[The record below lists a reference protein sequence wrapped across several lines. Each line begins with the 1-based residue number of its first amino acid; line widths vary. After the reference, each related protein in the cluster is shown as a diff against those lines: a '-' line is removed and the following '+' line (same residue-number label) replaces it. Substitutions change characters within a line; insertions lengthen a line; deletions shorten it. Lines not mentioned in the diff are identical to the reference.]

1 MNLGNVILDA
11 DSAHEI
17 YFLLTSYVEAVR
29 YCGQLDCMPRAVP
42 RLPLAGLDDVRVR
55 FSALAV
61 ALADTSRPLDQRTRV
76 ALTEA
81 ACVFG
86 AALHRLSAL
95 EMADKRAPALAA
107 AA

>member
-1 MNLGNVILDA
+1 MNLGNVILDV
-11 DSAHEI
+11 DSEHEI
-17 YFLLTSYVEAVR
+17 YFLLTSYVEALR
-29 YCGQLDCMPRAVP
+29 YCGQLDRMPAPVA

-55 FSALAV
+55 FSQLAV
-61 ALADTSRPLDQRTRV
+61 SLADTTHPLDQRTRV

-86 AALHRLSAL
+86 AALHRLRAL
-95 EMADKRAPALAA
+95 EIEGDRAPALAA

>member
-11 DSAHEI
+11 DSEHEI
-17 YFLLTSYVEAVR
+17 YFLLTSYVEALR
-29 YCGQLDCMPRAVP
+29 YCRQLHCLPGAVA
-42 RLPLAGLDDVRVR
+42 RLPLAGLDDVRMR

-61 ALADTSRPLDQRTRV
+61 SLADASRPLDQRARA

-95 EMADKRAPALAA
+95 EITESKAPAFAA

>member
-11 DSAHEI
+11 DSEHKI

-29 YCGQLDCMPRAVP
+29 YCGQLDCLPDGVA
-42 RLPLAGLDDVRVR
+42 RLPFAGLDDVRER
-55 FSALAV
+55 FSQLAV
-61 ALADTSRPLDQRTRV
+61 ALADTSLPLDRRTRV
-76 ALTEA
+76 SLTEA

-95 EMADKRAPALAA
+95 AMEESAAIELAA

>member
-1 MNLGNVILDA
+1 MNLGNVILDV
-11 DSAHEI
+11 DSEHEI

-29 YCGQLDCMPRAVP
+29 YGGLLDCMPDCVA

-55 FSALAV
+55 FSQLAV
-61 ALADTSRPLDQRTRV
+61 SLADTSHPLEQRTRV

-95 EMADKRAPALAA
+95 AMDGSEAPELAA

>member
-11 DSAHEI
+11 DSEHEI
-17 YFLLTSYVEAVR
+17 YFLLTSYVEALR
-29 YCGQLDCMPRAVP
+29 YCRQLDCVP
-42 RLPLAGLDDVRVR
+42 DRVTDLPLAGLDDVRVR

-61 ALADTSRPLDQRTRV
+61 SLADTSHPLDNRTRV

-95 EMADKRAPALAA
+95 DMEESGAPELAA

>member
-11 DSAHEI
+11 GNEHEI
-17 YFLLTSYVEAVR
+17 YFLLTSYVEAMR
-29 YCGQLDCMPRAVP
+29 YCRQPDCMLDCVA

-55 FSALAV
+55 FSQLV
-61 ALADTSRPLDQRTRV
+61 VSLADMARPLDPRTRA

-81 ACVFG
+81 ACIFG

-95 EMADKRAPALAA
+95 KMEESKAPELAA

>member
-1 MNLGNVILDA
+1 MNLGNAMLDA
-11 DSAHEI
+11 GSEHEI

-29 YCGQLDCMPRAVP
+29 YCRQLDCMPDGVTG
-42 RLPLAGLDDVRVR
+42 LPLAGLDDVRVR
-55 FSALAV
+55 YSALAV
-61 ALADTSRPLDQRTRV
+61 SLADTSHPLDDRTRV

-81 ACVFG
+81 ARIFG

-95 EMADKRAPALAA
+95 EMEVGEAPALAA

>member
-11 DSAHEI
+11 ASEHEI
-17 YFLLTSYVEAVR
+17 YFLLTSYVEALR
-29 YCGQLDCMPRAVP
+29 YCRQLDCLPAPVA

-61 ALADTSRPLDQRTRV
+61 SLADASRPLDQRTRV
-76 ALTEA
+76 ALSEA
-81 ACVFG
+81 ACVLG

-95 EMADKRAPALAA
+95 EIEAAETPALAA

>member
-11 DSAHEI
+11 DSEHEI
-17 YFLLTSYVEAVR
+17 YFLLTSYVEALR
-29 YCGQLDCMPRAVP
+29 YCRQLDCMPGPVA

-55 FSALAV
+55 FSQLAV
-61 ALADTSRPLDQRTRV
+61 ALADLSHPLDQRARV

-95 EMADKRAPALAA
+95 EMEESGAPELAA

>member
-11 DSAHEI
+11 HSEHEI

-29 YCGQLDCMPRAVP
+29 YCGQLDCMPNGVA

-55 FSALAV
+55 FAELAV
-61 ALADTSRPLDQRTRV
+61 SLADTSHPLEQRARV
-76 ALTEA
+76 ALTDA

-95 EMADKRAPALAA
+95 AMDESEAPVLAA